1 MSQNQSF
8 SSYVLLPAFNFN
20 LRLLAHI
27 SSTRHDIFILICIK
41 ELFPQ
46 ILLLYLRMVK
56 ILVWTACKITNGT
69 SCIASND
76 IFETSVSLRVC
87 LFNQNHPQLS
97 LLTACEIWLIAL
109 GIYDNVSIN
118 FIQFPRAI
126 NAKPNQKISCFNVSI
141 FEKPL
146 NEIRILSQTSEGTQK
161 ITISET
167 SLQNIVRVN
176 AILEKLGIFY
186 CC

>member
-1 MSQNQSF
+1 MSQYQPF
-8 SSYVLLPAFNFN
+8 SSYVLLSAFNFN
-20 LRLLAHI
+20 LRLLADI

-46 ILLLYLRMVK
+46 VLLLYLGMVK
-56 ILVWTACKITNGT
+56 ILVWTASKIANGT

-87 LFNQNHPQLS
+87 LFKQNHPQFS

-109 GIYDNVSIN
+109 GIDDNVSVN
-118 FIQFPRAI
+118 FVQFPRAI
-126 NAKPNQKISCFNVSI
+126 NAKPNQKISCFNVGI

-146 NEIRILSQTSEGTQK
+146 N
-161 ITISET
+161 
-167 SLQNIVRVN
+167 
-176 AILEKLGIFY
+176 
-186 CC
+186 